1 MKNIYIFAVNR
12 NEKKYTDSFTVS
24 SDSGNNSTDKL
35 FNQLIYTYGISFSS
49 NA

>member
-35 FNQLIYTYGISFSS
+35 FNQLIYAYAISFSS